1 MIKVPSAVNNNTKLL
16 EWIYKN
22 YNGEIHISLGMT
34 TKKEEDNIIKIA
46 RETKRLIKPYY
57 IIAYQV
63 TLLRL
68 ESYIY

>member
-34 TKKEEDNIIKIA
+34 TKKEEDN
-46 RETKRLIKPYY
+46 
-57 IIAYQV
+57 
-63 TLLRL
+63 
-68 ESYIY
+68 SY